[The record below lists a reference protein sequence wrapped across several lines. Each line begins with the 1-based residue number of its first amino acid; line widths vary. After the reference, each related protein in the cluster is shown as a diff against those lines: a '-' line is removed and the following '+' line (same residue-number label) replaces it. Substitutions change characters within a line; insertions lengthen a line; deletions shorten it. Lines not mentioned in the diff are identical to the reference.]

1 MSGKTIAIILVAILA
16 LYAGGCLDR
25 GDDVQTAPAINSQ
38 ACYSDAQAKHSSHLV
53 AYNKL
58 DRAVA
63 ILTVI
68 NVCEG
73 N

>member
-38 ACYSDAQAKHSSHLV
+38 ACYSDAQAQLSPQW
-53 AYNKL
+53 AGANKL